1 MNNVRRFPF
10 TDSFAKLFRVQNQE
24 IKNTDD
30 TDKINYD
37 APEWKELYEYE
48 QAQSLILPTPNNPPW
63 SSWMAIGFWVISV
76 LSIIIFPVFFIIPYF
91 IVNRGVGAENMMND
105 PTAIILNVLA
115 IIPAHIFTIIVAW
128 FIVTKNNKF
137 SYRQTLGWSNNNF
150 RWFYY
155 ILILVGFFALAGVV
169 NYFIPEQDND
179 LLRILRSS
187 RTVVYIVAFLATF
200 TAPLVEEVVYRG
212 VLYSAIQRS
221 IGVTG
226 AIAIVTMLFA
236 LIHVPQYW
244 GSPGTILMICLL
256 SLVLTLVRVRTD
268 NLLPCIILHTIFN
281 GIQSLFLVLQP
292 YLPENI
298 GGTQEQA
305 VAIIRFF
312 T

>member
-1 MNNVRRFPF
+1 M
-10 TDSFAKLFRVQNQE
+10 QNQE
-24 IKNTDD
+24 LKNINDN
-30 TDKINYD
+30 DKINYND
-37 APEWKELYEYE
+37 PEWKELYEYE
-48 QAQSLILPTPNNPPW
+48 QAQSLTLPTPNNPPW
-63 SSWMAIGFWVISV
+63 NSWTAIGFWLVSV
-76 LSIIIFPVFFIIPYF
+76 LSIVIFPVFFIIPYF

-105 PTAIILNVLA
+105 PTAIILNVIA
-115 IIPAHIFTIIVAW
+115 VIPAHIFTILVGW

-137 SYRQTLGWSNNNF
+137 SFQQTLGWSQHNF
-150 RWFYY
+150 HWLYY

-221 IGVTG
+221 LGVTG
-226 AIAIVTMLFA
+226 AVAIVTFLFA

-256 SLVLTLVRVRTD
+256 SLVLTLIRVGTN

-298 GGTQEQA
+298 SGTQEQA
-305 VAIIRFF
+305 AAIIEFF
-312 T
+312 K